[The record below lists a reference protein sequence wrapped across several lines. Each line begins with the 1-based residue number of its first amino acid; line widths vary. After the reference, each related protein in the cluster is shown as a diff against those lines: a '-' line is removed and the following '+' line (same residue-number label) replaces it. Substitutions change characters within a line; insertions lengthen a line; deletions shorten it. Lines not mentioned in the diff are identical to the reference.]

1 MLSAKILFYGEVVDQ
16 HGEPVAD
23 AKVEYYYHDMKSI
36 ARGGSKGVVRTDADG
51 KFTVRGVRGSSLS
64 LVASK
69 KGYDHTSDLGGGV
82 GSARNFDFGFAPDG
96 GRRYMDPALPSKLT
110 LVKKGELEQTIHCE
124 RRYQPLSVNGPIL
137 RMYLDESGAGH
148 AVDFQLDVDPDAQPL
163 GGTKERYPW
172 SVLIKAPQGQVAEQG
187 GVGYV
192 APDGGYRPEVRLGYD
207 ASQLGEGWRSVVSPK
222 TLFVRFDDGTH
233 ARLKFDLYS
242 EMADEALYL
251 ESWFN
256 PKPNSRQLA
265 PGKEIK
271 VRRQGVLLPQDATK

>member
-51 KFTVRGVRGSSLS
+51 KFTVRGVRGSGLS

-69 KGYDHTSDLGGGV
+69 KGYDHTSDLGDGV

-96 GRRYMDPALPSKLT
+96 GRRYMDPASPSKLT

-124 RRYQPLSVNGPIL
+124 PKHQPLIANGPTL
-137 RMYLDESGAGH
+137 RMYLDESGDGH
-148 AVDFQLDVDPDAQPL
+148 AVDFQLAVDPAAKPL

-172 SVLIKAPQGQVAEQG
+172 SVMIKAPQGEVADQKGIGYEAPDTGHQTEIQ
-187 GVGYV
+187 VGYN
-192 APDGGYRPEVRLGYD
+192 G
-207 ASQLGEGWRSVVSPK
+207 SQLEKGWRSVSSK
-222 TLFVRFDDGTH
+222 TLFVRFKDGTH

-265 PGKEIK
+265 PGKETK
-271 VRRQGVLLPQDATK
+271 VRRQGVLVPKDATK

>member
-51 KFTVRGVRGSSLS
+51 KFTVRGVRGSGLS

-69 KGYDHTSDLGGGV
+69 KGYDHTSDLGDGV

-96 GRRYMDPALPSKLT
+96 GRRYMDPASPSKLT
-110 LVKKGELEQTIHCE
+110 LVK
-124 RRYQPLSVNGPIL
+124 
-137 RMYLDESGAGH
+137 YLDESGDGH
-148 AVDFQLDVDPDAQPL
+148 AVDFQLAVDPAAKPL

-172 SVLIKAPQGQVAEQG
+172 SVMIKAPQGEVADQKGIGYEAPDTGHQTEIQ
-187 GVGYV
+187 VGYN
-192 APDGGYRPEVRLGYD
+192 G
-207 ASQLGEGWRSVVSPK
+207 SQLEKGWRSVSSK
-222 TLFVRFDDGTH
+222 TLFVRFKDGTH

-265 PGKEIK
+265 PGKETK
-271 VRRQGVLLPQDATK
+271 VRRQGVLVPKDATK